1 MPVVM
6 RERGY
11 RFEFYASDRLERPH
25 IHVKKNGKHAK
36 VWLWPGVEIEFSRR
50 YKPHEVNR
58 ILGIVQ
64 ENLETLLEAWNGFFG
79 GAA

>member
-6 RERGY
+6 REQGY
-11 RFEFYASDRLERPH
+11 RFEFYASDRDERPH

-36 VWLWPGVEIEFSRR
+36 IWLQPIVEIQFSRH

-58 ILGIVQ
+58 ILALVQ
-64 ENLETLLEAWNGFFG
+64 ENLESLLEAWSGFFG